1 MDLLLWALTTIGAL
15 AVVSSFVILRQV
27 PREVRPVAFVPLAI
41 VLVGFVIGGLALT
54 GVFG

>member
-1 MDLLLWALTTIGAL
+1 VDLLLWALTTIGAL
-15 AVVSSFVILRQV
+15 AVVGSFVILRKV

-41 VLVGFVIGGLALT
+41 VLVGFVIGGLALA